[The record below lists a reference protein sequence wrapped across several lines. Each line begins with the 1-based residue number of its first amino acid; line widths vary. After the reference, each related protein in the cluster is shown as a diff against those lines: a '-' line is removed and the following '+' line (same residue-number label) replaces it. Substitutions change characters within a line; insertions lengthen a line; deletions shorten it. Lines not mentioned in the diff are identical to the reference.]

1 MEYDLG
7 RLAKGRIAVV
17 GDFCLDVYWRA
28 DMRLSELSRETP
40 HFPLPIV
47 EERLS
52 PGGAGNVVANLLAL
66 EPAAVHAVGV
76 CGTDWRG
83 TALRDLLQ
91 KAGADVS
98 GLIADPG
105 RVTDTYIKPLRMGY
119 AENVVYED
127 PRLDFANYDHPAAE
141 AEAKL
146 LAALDQAAGEIDV
159 LCVCD
164 QMRLGCVTDAVRR
177 RICELGKSGLTVVVD
192 SRERIVR
199 YTDVIVKPNA
209 AEAAYAFGL
218 ERAHAPAEELA
229 AALARRTGRPVVVTM
244 GDKGCLVADGGRTTR
259 IPAREVTGEIDFCG
273 AGDTFLSAF
282 AAATAGGFALAD
294 AARIACCASAV
305 TIKKLKTTGTA
316 TRAELTESLEG
327 YRG

>member
-66 EPAAVHAVGV
+66 EPAAVHAVGI

-127 PRLDFANYDHPAAE
+127 PRLDFANYDLPAAE

-146 LAALDQAAGEIDV
+146 LAALDQVAGEIDV

-177 RICELGKSGLTVVVD
+177 RICELGKGGLTVVVD

-229 AALARRTGRPVVVTM
+229 AALAKRTGRPVVVTT